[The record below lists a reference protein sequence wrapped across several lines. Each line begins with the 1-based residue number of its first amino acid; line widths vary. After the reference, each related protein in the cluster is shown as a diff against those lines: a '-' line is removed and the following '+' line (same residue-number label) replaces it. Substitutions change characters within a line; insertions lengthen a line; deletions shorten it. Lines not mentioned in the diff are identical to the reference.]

1 MAKMGRPKS
10 DAPKLNTLSL
20 RVTDSELRELKDYA
34 DSHGMTIT
42 QLLHTGVDY
51 CLRHRMRRC
60 KISFLEERSRDG
72 KSKKR

>member
-1 MAKMGRPKS
+1 MIGGAYRWLKWVDQSS

-42 QLLHTGVDY
+42 QLLHTGVD
-51 CLRHRMRRC
+51 LLL
-60 KISFLEERSRDG
+60 KTPDAEVQNLFP
-72 KSKKR
+72 